1 MLKGEI
7 KHKKSEALKILYKET
22 RIGRRSH
29 NDDDD
34 DDELELLAISAR
46 TGNHHCNRS
55 YQHNS

>member
-55 YQHNS
+55 